1 MRLCGENYMFQTA
14 VLASGSK
21 GNSILIRTE
30 STKILLD
37 AGLSGK
43 KISGFLQDLHL
54 DETKINALLISHEH
68 SDHIKGAGVICRK
81 FKIPMYI
88 TEQTFLSS
96 RHRIGNVPEGIK
108 YFETG
113 DKFQVGDIIINS
125 FPSSHDVVDGANFT
139 FQKADDKLRKLAVAT
154 DLGYSTRLMLR
165 KFKKATSIILES
177 NHDEKMLLEGPYP
190 WDLKQRVK
198 SRHGHLS
205 NEQAVGVISR
215 IIHPGL
221 KNLVLAHLSEVNN
234 DPEIARILMQ
244 EYLASI
250 NFDLNLIISSQYKAT
265 ALIDI

>member
-1 MRLCGENYMFQTA
+1 MFQTA

-43 KISGFLQDLHL
+43 KISGFLQDLKL
-54 DETKINALLISHEH
+54 DETKVNALLISHEH
-68 SDHIKGAGVICRK
+68 HDHIMGAGIICRK
-81 FKIPMYI
+81 LKIPLYI
-88 TEQTFLSS
+88 TEQTYLSS
-96 RHRIGNVPEGIK
+96 RHRIGNVSEGVN

-113 DKFQVGDIIINS
+113 DKFQIGDIMINS
-125 FPSSHDVVDGANFT
+125 FPSSHDVVDGANFI
-139 FQKADDKLRKLAVAT
+139 FHKVDDNVRKLAVAT

-165 KFKKATSIILES
+165 KFKDATSIILES
-177 NHDEKMLLEGPYP
+177 NHDKKMLLEGPYP

-221 KNLVLAHLSEVNN
+221 KNLILAHLSEVNN
-234 DPEIARILMQ
+234 DPEIARLLMN
-244 EYLASI
+244 EYLSSI
-250 NFDLNLIISSQYKAT
+250 NFKLNLIISSQYKAT
-265 ALIDI
+265 KLIDI